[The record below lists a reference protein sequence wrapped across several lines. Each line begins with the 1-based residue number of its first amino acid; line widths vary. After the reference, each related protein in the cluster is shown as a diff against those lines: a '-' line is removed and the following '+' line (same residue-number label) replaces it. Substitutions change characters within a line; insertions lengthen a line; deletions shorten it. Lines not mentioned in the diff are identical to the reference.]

1 MRTKILLALG
11 AASLASSPAFAAGFT
26 GPRAEVRGGWD
37 RFTIDVDYDDGFD
50 EFSDDGDD
58 TGFNLGAEVG
68 YDFPVGGKAIAGA
81 YAGAEWATTKECGEV
96 YGDDKACL
104 KLGRNF
110 TLGGRIGAVVSP
122 TILLYAKAGY
132 SNGQLK
138 ATYEDF
144 LDSDF
149 NYSDKANRDGFH
161 FGLGGEMAVGSTG
174 YVRAEYVR
182 TNYND
187 WDSSEDGV
195 DIKVDSHRD
204 QLLLGFGLRF

>member
-1 MRTKILLALG
+1 MRTKFLAALG
-11 AASLASSPAFAAGFT
+11 AATVIASPAFAADFA
-26 GPRAEVRGGWD
+26 GPRAEIRGGWD
-37 RFTIDVDYDDGFD
+37 RTTIDVEYDDGED
-50 EFSDDGDD
+50 SFSDDGHD
-58 TGFNLGAEVG
+58 TGFALGGEVG
-68 YDFPVGGKAIAGA
+68 YDFAIGTSVVAGP
-81 YAGAEWATTKECGEV
+81 YAGVEWATTKECSEV

-122 TILLYAKAGY
+122 TILLYAKGGY

-149 NYSDKANRDGFH
+149 NYSDKENRDGFH

-187 WDSSEDGV
+187 YDNTEDGV
-195 DIKVDSHRD
+195 DIKIDSHRD

>member
-1 MRTKILLALG
+1 MRTKFLAALG
-11 AASLASSPAFAAGFT
+11 AATVIASPAFAADFA
-26 GPRAEVRGGWD
+26 GPRAEIRGGWD
-37 RFTIDVDYDDGFD
+37 RTTIDVEYDDGED
-50 EFSDDGDD
+50 SFSDDGHD
-58 TGFNLGAEVG
+58 TGFALGGEVG
-68 YDFPVGGKAIAGA
+68 YDFAIGTSVVAGP
-81 YAGAEWATTKECGEV
+81 YAGVEWATTKECSEV

-122 TILLYAKAGY
+122 TILLYAKGGY

-149 NYSDKANRDGFH
+149 NYSDKEDRDGFH

-187 WDSSEDGV
+187 YDNTEDGV
-195 DIKVDSHRD
+195 DIKIDSHRD

>member
-11 AASLASSPAFAAGFT
+11 VASLVGSPAFAAGFT

-37 RFTIDVDYDDGFD
+37 RTTIDVEYDDGFD
-50 EFSDDGDD
+50 QFSDDGDD
-58 TGFNLGAEVG
+58 TGFNLGGEVG
-68 YDFPVGGKAIAGA
+68 YDFPIGERAIIGA
-81 YAGAEWATTKECGEV
+81 YAGAEWASTKECDEV

-110 TLGGRIGAVVSP
+110 TLGARAGAAVSP

-161 FGLGGEMAVGSTG
+161 FGLGGEMAVGSSG

-182 TNYND
+182 TNYD
-187 WDSSEDGV
+187 DYDSSEDGV
-195 DIKVDSHRD
+195 DVKVDSHRD
-204 QLLLGFGLRF
+204 QLIFGFGLRF